1 MRTIYWFYSLVFLW
15 TGVFADVEPVSPS
28 SGDTFTVDGSTVKF
42 NVTFKDDGESPSIND
57 ALSFTLLLMTGPN
70 DDIEQ
75 RASLASSITLS
86 DLDDDNTYQ
95 ASVEAS
101 VGADGYY
108 YVQIY
113 ADYGSESYTIHYTDR
128 FKLEGMTG
136 TLKTSGTGDPPD
148 AQQISVEQSIN
159 SAWFTIP
166 YTQQTGK
173 TRYAPMQTQPGSTVT
188 ATTWSRRFPASS
200 VTYYSTISGTPVVH
214 STITAGWSYTMSS
227 LTNYAT
233 PAPFPSEVGWYAPSK
248 RLQSATLDSSYR
260 KMKKRRWDD

>member
-28 SGDTFTVDGSTVKF
+28 EGDTFTVDGSTVKF
-42 NVTFKDDGESPSIND
+42 NVTFKDDGESPNIKD

-86 DLDDDNTYQ
+86 DLDDNTYQ

-113 ADYGSESYTIHYTDR
+113 ADYGSQSYTIHYTDR

-136 TLKTSGTGDPPD
+136 TLKTSGTGDPPE
-148 AQQISVEQSIN
+148 AQQISVQQSIN

-166 YTQQTGK
+166 YTKQTGK
-173 TRYAPMQTQPGSTVT
+173 TRYAPMQTQPGSKVT

-200 VTYYSTISGTPVVH
+200 VTYYSTISGTPVVY